1 MLGVWSRRGR
11 WALWGV
17 VELAVLEGQC
27 SLSSELHDVC
37 RRGVGLVL
45 DRCELFYSV
54 EVPVVRVC
62 S

>member
-1 MLGVWSRRGR
+1 MESEGSLGFVG
-11 WALWGV
+11 
-17 VELAVLEGQC
+17 C
-27 SLSSELHDVC
+27 SLNLPFLRVNARLVLSSIDVC

-54 EVPVVRVC
+54 EVPVVSVC